1 MKGKKTLMSILVR
14 EWLKQ
19 LGLYWQTTHEDRLEI
34 DREIERRTGVDC
46 DTALAQGMISRDE
59 FLSIVYSILRRRRLM
74 EKAV

>member
-1 MKGKKTLMSILVR
+1 MSILVR

-34 DREIERRTGVDC
+34 DKEIERRTGVDC

-74 EKAV
+74 EKVV